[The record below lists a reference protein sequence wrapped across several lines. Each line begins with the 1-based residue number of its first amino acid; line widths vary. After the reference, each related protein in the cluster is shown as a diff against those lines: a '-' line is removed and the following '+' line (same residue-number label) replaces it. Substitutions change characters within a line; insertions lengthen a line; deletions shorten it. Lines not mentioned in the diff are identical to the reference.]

1 MMEEAPDQHARAMVS
16 GIRLVHG
23 RKASDRHGLFI
34 GEGWAAVS
42 GDSCP
47 CAVDAE
53 RDSCPAAGTLAF
65 NGCLNTKE

>member
-53 RDSCPAAGTLAF
+53 PTDDWRIWPAYLWI
-65 NGCLNTKE
+65 CRPDP